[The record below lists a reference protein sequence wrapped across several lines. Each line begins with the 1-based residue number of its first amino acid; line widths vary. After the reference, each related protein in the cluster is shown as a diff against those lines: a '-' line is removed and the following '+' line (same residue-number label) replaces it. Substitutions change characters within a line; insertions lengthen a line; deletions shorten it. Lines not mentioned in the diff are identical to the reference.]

1 MTGTVLV
8 TGGTGYV
15 GGRLLHE
22 LERRGVPVR
31 CLARNPDALR
41 GRVALSTELARGDAL
56 DAASLRTALTGIETA
71 FYLVHSMGATGDF
84 ADLDRAAART
94 FGAAALEAG
103 VRRIVYLGGL
113 GDSAEA
119 LSAHLRSRHETGE
132 VLRESG
138 VPVTELRAS
147 IIIGSG
153 SLSFE
158 MVRALTERLPVMICP
173 RWVAIKTQP
182 IAIEDVLAYLIEA
195 AELPEGPSRIFE
207 IGGPDVVSYGDIMR
221 EYARQRGLRRL
232 LIPVPL
238 LTPRLSSLWL
248 TLVTPVYARVGR
260 KLISS
265 IRYATVVRDQ
275 AARLAFAVR
284 PRGLRDAIA
293 RALSTDD
300 SPAGANRWSDSR
312 SAGIVPAVSARQAAS
327 PLQDRR
333 ELVVP
338 VPASAAFAP
347 VRRIG
352 GDEGWYAANLLW
364 RFRGWLDLLVGG
376 VGMRRGRR
384 DQESCVPGDP
394 LDFWRVESFEPDRLL
409 RLEAEMKLPGRAW
422 LEFSVEPLGPNQTR
436 IRQTAR
442 FEPAGWPGFFYWYFL
457 LPIHSI
463 IFSRMLREIGIRAS
477 NEPIAAPGSNGPRFG
492 VPWHH

>member
-41 GRVALSTELARGDAL
+41 GRVAPSTELARGDAL

-195 AELPEGPSRIFE
+195 AELPEGPSRI
-207 IGGPDVVSYGDIMR
+207 
-221 EYARQRGLRRL
+221 L
-232 LIPVPL
+232 
-238 LTPRLSSLWL
+238 
-248 TLVTPVYARVGR
+248 
-260 KLISS
+260 
-265 IRYATVVRDQ
+265 
-275 AARLAFAVR
+275 
-284 PRGLRDAIA
+284 
-293 RALSTDD
+293 
-300 SPAGANRWSDSR
+300 R
-312 SAGIVPAVSARQAAS
+312 SAGPTSSPMATSCAS
-327 PLQDRR
+327 M
-333 ELVVP
+333 
-338 VPASAAFAP
+338 PASGAFA
-347 VRRIG
+347 G
-352 GDEGWYAANLLW
+352 
-364 RFRGWLDLLVGG
+364 
-376 VGMRRGRR
+376 
-384 DQESCVPGDP
+384 C
-394 LDFWRVESFEPDRLL
+394 
-409 RLEAEMKLPGRAW
+409 
-422 LEFSVEPLGPNQTR
+422 
-436 IRQTAR
+436 
-442 FEPAGWPGFFYWYFL
+442 
-457 LPIHSI
+457 
-463 IFSRMLREIGIRAS
+463 
-477 NEPIAAPGSNGPRFG
+477 
-492 VPWHH
+492 